1 MCERAKKHATS
12 CLPAKTVGFGGLVI
26 TPSSVSR
33 DSGERMELRADLHLH
48 TREGER
54 FIAYDARELVD
65 RAAHSGFQVLSI
77 TNHNTVTFSAHLQ
90 GYAQERGILLIP
102 GIEATIEGKH
112 VLLYSIDVSPERIRT
127 FADLRRLRRPE
138 WLVVAPHPFF
148 PGDWKSTRLNSSHSQ
163 ISDAVF
169 RLEKK

>member
-54 FIAYDARELVD
+54 FIAYDTRELVD

-77 TNHNTVTFSAHLQ
+77 TNHNTVTFSAHRSEEHTSELQ
-90 GYAQERGILLIP
+90 SPCNLVCRLL
-102 GIEATIEGKH
+102 
-112 VLLYSIDVSPERIRT
+112 
-127 FADLRRLRRPE
+127 
-138 WLVVAPHPFF
+138 
-148 PGDWKSTRLNSSHSQ
+148 
-163 ISDAVF
+163 
-169 RLEKK
+169 LENKRH